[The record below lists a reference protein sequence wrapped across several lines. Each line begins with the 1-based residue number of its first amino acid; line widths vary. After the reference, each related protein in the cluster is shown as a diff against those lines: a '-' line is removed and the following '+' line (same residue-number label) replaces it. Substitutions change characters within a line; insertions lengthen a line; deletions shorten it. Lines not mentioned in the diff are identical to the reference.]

1 MHRVPAFVV
10 VASLLFLIPAL
21 GQDGEPAGGQ
31 AEKRGMVPEDYYR
44 FQFVSDPQ
52 ISPDGAQVAFVMATV
67 SEDRRTRESSIWMV
81 AADGSSE
88 PRKYTGG
95 TSDRSPRWSPDG
107 TQLAFSGNRDGR
119 SQIYVIP
126 LAGGEAAPIAGL
138 DKSVSSFQWSPDGEA
153 MILSIR
159 SDPKEDGAAAE
170 DEERVGEGDTE
181 ATAGGGPGEGEA
193 GEGASEGDAAE
204 SGDVT
209 EKEKP
214 KADVKVIT
222 WARYKANG
230 AGYLDERRSH
240 LWHLDIASGELNQLT
255 SGANWN
261 DGGASI
267 SPDGSRIAFSSN
279 RTGEEYEGDNNSDVW
294 IVPTTGGA
302 PQQLTTNEFGDGS
315 PLWSPDGRRI
325 LYIRTDGPYDQ
336 PDLFLMAAGGG
347 EASNLTDDFDRIA
360 RNVSW
365 SPDGGSIF
373 FTASDWGANPL
384 FRLDLESGSTEKLL
398 DAPVTVSNLRV
409 SKDGQVLAFTLGDE
423 KRLPEI
429 WAMDSDGGEPRQ
441 LTRFNEP
448 LLAELD
454 LRPVEEFRFT
464 NDKGYEVQGF
474 LVRPVGWAEGE
485 SYPLILNIHGGPSG
499 MWGHSWFQE
508 FQMLAAQGYAVAFVN
523 YRGSTGYGFEFQK
536 QVRWDYG
543 GADYEDNMQGLEA
556 LLEREPWIDRD
567 RLGVTGGS
575 HGGFLTNWIISQS
588 DIFAAAVTQRSVSNW
603 VSEAGT
609 QQYTPRQ
616 MNIEFNG
623 SLWENYE
630 LYWDRSPIKYAH
642 QIVTPTLIIHSDQ
655 DHICPIGQAQELFYA
670 LKNMGVPTE
679 LVIFEGENHGLS
691 RGGKP
696 VNLVERLTRMI
707 DWFDAYLE

>member
-1 MHRVPAFVV
+1 MRKVLAFVV
-10 VASLLFLIPAL
+10 VASLLFLVPAL
-21 GQDGEPAGGQ
+21 GQAGQPGVDQATDGT

-52 ISPDGAQVAFVMATV
+52 ISPDGTQVAFVVATV
-67 SEDRRTRESSIWMV
+67 SDDRRSRESSIWIV
-81 AADGSSE
+81 AADGSTE
-88 PRKYTGG
+88 PRKFTGG

-107 TQLAFSGNRDGR
+107 MRLAFSSNRDGR
-119 SQIYVIP
+119 SQIYLISI
-126 LAGGEAAPIAGL
+126 AGGEAAPIADL
-138 DKSVSSFQWSPDGEA
+138 EKSVSSFQWTPDGAA
-153 MILSIR
+153 MLLSIR
-159 SDPKEDGAAAE
+159 SDPEEDKTGAAEETAK
-170 DEERVGEGDTE
+170 DEE
-181 ATAGGGPGEGEA
+181 
-193 GEGASEGDAAE
+193 S
-204 SGDVT
+204 
-209 EKEKP
+209 

-230 AGYLDERRSH
+230 TGYLDERRSH
-240 LWHLDIASGELNQLT
+240 LWHLDIESGDLTQIT
-255 SGANWN
+255 SGADWN
-261 DGGASI
+261 DGGASM
-267 SPDGSRIAFSSN
+267 SPDGARIAFSSN

-294 IVPTTGGA
+294 VVPVTGGE

-325 LYIRTDGPYDQ
+325 LYTRTDSAYDQ
-336 PDLFLMAAGGG
+336 SDLHLMPAEGGEAAGG
-347 EASNLTDDFDRIA
+347 ETVSLTDDFDRIA

-365 SPDGGSIF
+365 APDGGSIF
-373 FTASDWGANPL
+373 FTASDWGATPI
-384 FRLDLESGSTEKLL
+384 FRLDLESGATEKLIE
-398 DAPVTVSNLRV
+398 APVTIGNLRV
-409 SKDGQVLAFTLGDE
+409 SKDGQTLAFTLDDE

-429 WAMDSDGGEPRQ
+429 WAMDAAGGEPRQ
-441 LTRFNEP
+441 LTRFNEE
-448 LLAELD
+448 LLAELI
-454 LRPVEEFRFT
+454 LQPAEEFRFT
-464 NDKGYEVQGF
+464 NDKGFEVQGF
-474 LVRPVGWAEGE
+474 LVRPVGWEDGE

-523 YRGSTGYGFEFQK
+523 YRGSTGYGFDFQK

-556 LLEREPWIDRD
+556 LLERESWIDRD

-609 QQYTPRQ
+609 QQYTPRM
-616 MNIEFNG
+616 MNLEFNG
-623 SLWENYE
+623 SLWENYD

-655 DHICPIGQAQELFYA
+655 DLICPIGQAQELFYA

-707 DWFDAYLE
+707 DWFDEYLE